1 MQVRTWLT
9 WWWVVVCVVAMVP
22 SSHAATWVVGPS
34 GSEMSLA
41 EALAKAADGD
51 VIAVMPGEYVGQVG
65 SITQRQLTIRGVGKR
80 PVLRAGGKSA
90 ENKAILVVKDG
101 DITLEN
107 LEFRGARVPDGNGA
121 GVRLERGKLLVRTC
135 AFFDNENGLLTA
147 NFADA
152 ELTIEDSVFGD
163 APNAKG
169 SLPHLL
175 YVGRIAKLS
184 VTGSRFHEGF
194 EGHLIKSRARQSYI
208 AYNLIADGYEGEA
221 SYEIDLPNGGEALLI
236 GNVIGQGPRAQNR
249 TLVSFGAEGNA
260 WPKSSLTLVHNTL
273 LNPGGIPGRFLRVH
287 DDRLPK
293 GTTVLALNNVVAG
306 LGSFSWGVEGQFAGN
321 VHTLGRWLR
330 APQTYDFALAN
341 DSGDRQAA
349 VDLASHAAGRDLRP
363 RYEFALPIGK
373 RALASNIKL
382 APGALQ

>member
-1 MQVRTWLT
+1 MALCM
-9 WWWVVVCVVAMVP
+9 VVVAQA
-22 SSHAATWVVGPS
+22 SHAATWVVGPN
-34 GSEMSLA
+34 GPEMSLA

-51 VIAVMPGEYVGQVG
+51 VIAIMPGEYIGQVG

-90 ENKAILVVKDG
+90 ENKAILVIKDG

-121 GVRLERGKLLVRTC
+121 GVRFEKGKLLVRGC

-147 NFADA
+147 NFAEA
-152 ELTIEDSVFGD
+152 ELSVEDSVFGD
-163 APNAKG
+163 APNNRG

-175 YVGRIAKLS
+175 YAGRIAKLS

-221 SYEIDLPNGGEALLI
+221 SYEIDLPNGGEATLI

-260 WPKSSLTLVHNTL
+260 WPKSSLTMVHNTL

-287 DDRLPK
+287 EDRLPK
-293 GTTVLALNNVVAG
+293 GAPVLALNNVLAG
-306 LGSFSWGVEGQFAGN
+306 VGVFSLGVEGTFAGN

-330 APQTYDFALAN
+330 APQTYDFALPN

-349 VDLASHAAGRDLRP
+349 VDLATHASGRDLRP
-363 RYEFALPIGK
+363 KFEFALPIGK
-373 RALASNIKL
+373 RALAANAKL
-382 APGALQ
+382 VPGALQ